1 MIRRGE
7 IWWASLDEP
16 EGSEPGYRRPVVVM
30 QTDKFNETGIRTVV
44 VVSVTT
50 NLRLAGAPG
59 NVLCAARETGL
70 PRESVINVSQT
81 ATVNKARLTRR
92 IGKLPGPLMH
102 QVEEGLR
109 LLLGL

>member
-7 IWWASLDEP
+7 IWWASFGDP

-30 QTDKFNETGIRTVV
+30 QTDEFNETPIRTVV
-44 VVSVTT
+44 VVSITS

-81 ATVNKARLTRR
+81 ATVNKTRLTQR
-92 IGKLPGPLMH
+92 IGRMPGPLMR
-102 QVEEGLR
+102 QVEAGLC